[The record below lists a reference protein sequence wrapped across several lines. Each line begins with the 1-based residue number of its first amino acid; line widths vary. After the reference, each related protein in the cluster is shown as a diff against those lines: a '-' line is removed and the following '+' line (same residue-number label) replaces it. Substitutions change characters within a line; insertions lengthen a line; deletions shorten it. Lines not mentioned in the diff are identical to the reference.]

1 MFRLILF
8 AVVFSLT
15 FLSPVPAQE
24 SSTSTN
30 PASAETARAFD
41 PTEATK
47 AWLNTVPADK
57 RAKSDAYFEG
67 GYWLILWNFLLG
79 AGISIFLLASK
90 FSAQLRD
97 FTERVTGSKT
107 LQVALYAIGYIL
119 VVAILSFPLTFYQFF
134 VREHQYGLATQT
146 FGPWFLEQLIGLI
159 VGLIA
164 GTIALTILY
173 AVFRRSPRS
182 WWIWGTLVA
191 VVLSFIGNFVAPV
204 FVEPLFNTYN
214 PLTDPTIRD

>member
-8 AVVFSLT
+8 AVLFSLT

-47 AWLNTVPADK
+47 AWLATVPADK

-67 GYWLILWNFLLG
+67 GYWLLLWNFLVG
-79 AGISIFLLASK
+79 AAISIFLLESR

-97 FTERVTGSKT
+97 FAERVTASKT
-107 LQVALYAIGYIL
+107 LQVAIYVIVYML
-119 VVAILSFPLTFYQFF
+119 VVSIVTFPLAF
-134 VREHQYGLATQT
+134 
-146 FGPWFLEQLIGLI
+146 
-159 VGLIA
+159 
-164 GTIALTILY
+164 
-173 AVFRRSPRS
+173 
-182 WWIWGTLVA
+182 
-191 VVLSFIGNFVAPV
+191 
-204 FVEPLFNTYN
+204 
-214 PLTDPTIRD
+214 

>member
-1 MFRLILF
+1 SMFRLILF
-8 AVVFSLT
+8 AVLFSLT

-79 AGISIFLLASK
+79 AAIAIFLLASTI
-90 FSAQLRD
+90 SAQLRD

-107 LQVALYAIGYIL
+107 LQVAIY
-119 VVAILSFPLTFYQFF
+119 
-134 VREHQYGLATQT
+134 
-146 FGPWFLEQLIGLI
+146 
-159 VGLIA
+159 
-164 GTIALTILY
+164 
-173 AVFRRSPRS
+173 
-182 WWIWGTLVA
+182 
-191 VVLSFIGNFVAPV
+191 APV
-204 FVEPLFNTYN
+204 CIFIFAVL
-214 PLTDPTIRD
+214 